1 MVFFSYLILIHIL
14 VMTWALYFLATHE
27 DMQDK
32 LYAEVTKYYKG
43 GPITW
48 DMIKNMRYVAS
59 FSLSVFDI
67 VNRY

>member
-1 MVFFSYLILIHIL
+1 VSFFFYPIFMHIL
-14 VMTWALYFLATHE
+14 VMMWALYYLATHE

-48 DMIKNMRYVAS
+48 DMIKNMTYVAS
-59 FSLSVFDI
+59 FSL
-67 VNRY
+67 RY